1 MLDNDHG
8 PIDRWS
14 GRRRMAAL
22 LVSLITPVAL
32 EALRHAERILEQL
45 PA

>member
-1 MLDNDHG
+1 MLDDDHG

-32 EALRHAERILEQL
+32 EALHHGEGILEQL